1 MATLSQTLATL
12 SADDGL
18 YRAAPGDDWRQGRTL
33 YGGVQAALAVAAAQ
47 HANPGLPPLR
57 SAQIAYVGPSTGD
70 LEIRPLMV
78 RAGKSSA
85 FVSVGV
91 TAEAGP
97 AAQALFC
104 FGAARTSAYRH
115 AALAMPRVEPPE
127 DCESF
132 FHRPHAPTFS
142 QQFDGRRAGG
152 AKVGSGAARP
162 ELLLWLRHHDPAAPD
177 GAASLLALGDAPPP
191 AAMTMFSAPA
201 PISTMTWS
209 IDVLVDAFGGTG
221 WYLMHVVADTVADG
235 YSSQSMTMWD
245 ADGRPVMAARQTVAI
260 YA

>member
-12 SADDGL
+12 SFDNGT
-18 YRAAPGDDWRQGRTL
+18 YRASPGDDWRQGRTL

-47 HANPGLPPLR
+47 HAYPDLPPLR
-57 SAQIAYVGPSTGD
+57 SAQVAYVGPSTGD
-70 LEIRPLMV
+70 VEIRAAML

-85 FVSVGV
+85 FISASVA
-91 TAEAGP
+91 AEAGP

-104 FGAARTSAYRH
+104 FGAARMSAHRH
-115 AALAMPRVEPPE
+115 AALPMPRVAPP
-127 DCESF
+127 DACESF

-152 AKVGSGAARP
+152 AKVGSGADRP
-162 ELLLWLRHHDPAAPD
+162 ELLLWLRHQDAAAPD

-191 AAMTMFSAPA
+191 AAMTMFGAPA

-209 IDVLVDAFGGTG
+209 VDVLVDRFDGTG
-221 WYLMHVVADTVADG
+221 WYLMQVIGDTVADG

-245 ADGRPVMAARQTVAI
+245 AAGRPVMAARQTVAI